1 MYNAYERTELLII
14 KSYIR
19 YDYNNITTTAD
30 TRQILYRMRQV
41 RSSECV
47 AYFLQ

>member
-19 YDYNNITTTAD
+19 YDCITATAD
-30 TRQILYRMRQV
+30 TRQILY
-41 RSSECV
+41 
-47 AYFLQ
+47 